1 MDAHIVVSAGEA
13 SGDILAA
20 GMIRA
25 LRAVSPDVVVSGVG
39 GPAMESAG
47 AKLISHY
54 APLAVMGHWE
64 ALKNLPAILKLR
76 RRLLSHMRA
85 KRPALFVGVD
95 APDFNLDIAEAAR
108 RMGMRTAQYVS
119 PTVWMWRRE
128 RLGRIARAA
137 NEVWCLFPFEPPIYA
152 GTQTTAR
159 FVGHPAADA
168 PLLDLAEAR
177 QRLGLERER
186 RPVAA
191 LFPGSREAELRRHL
205 PLFAATM
212 RAMPEIRF
220 IAAAA
225 DKRAEPAMREGFA
238 KLGVPVSVFARDSR
252 AVFAAADAA
261 LVKSGTATLEGA
273 LCLTPMAAVYKLGAG
288 ADLLRRLFNF
298 HMPYAALPNILAGR
312 FAMPEFLLG
321 DAVAANVTP
330 ALRRLLLDQARRDR
344 MRRTFSELRGML
356 ARNGSHQAAAAAL
369 NLAWQ
374 AKRKS

>member
-1 MDAHIVVSAGEA
+1 MGAHIVVSAGEA
-13 SGDILAA
+13 SGDVLAA

-25 LRAVSPDVVVSGVG
+25 LREMSPDVSVSGVG
-39 GPAMESAG
+39 GPAMAAAG
-47 AKLISHY
+47 AQLISHY
-54 APLAVMGHWE
+54 GPLAVMGHWD
-64 ALKNLPAILKLR
+64 ALRNLPAILSLR
-76 RRLLSHMRA
+76 RKLLAHMRE

-95 APDFNLDIAEAAR
+95 APDFNLGVAEDAR
-108 RMGMRTAQYVS
+108 RLGARAAQYVS

-128 RLGRIARAA
+128 RVERIARAA

-152 GTQTTAR
+152 GTGATAR

-177 QRLGLERER
+177 RQLGLERER

-205 PLFAATM
+205 PLFAATI

-225 DKRAEPAMREGFA
+225 DNRAEPVMRAGFA
-238 KLGVPVSVFARDSR
+238 RLGVPVSVFARNSR

-273 LCLTPMAAVYKLGAG
+273 LCLTPMAAVYKLGAA
-288 ADLLRRLFNF
+288 ADMLRRIFRF

-312 FAMPEFLLG
+312 FAVPEFLLA
-321 DAVAANVTP
+321 DAVTANIST
-330 ALRRLLLDQARRDR
+330 ALRRILFDQERRDR
-344 MRRTFSELRGML
+344 MRRTFSDLRGML
-356 ARNGSHQAAAAAL
+356 AQNGSEQAAKAAL
-369 NLAWQ
+369 NLL
-374 AKRKS
+374 